1 MSSRKWRIRR
11 KSVCQSFEL
20 ISIKSLFW
28 SSFLQFARGLVWKR
42 IKREAAECID
52 FPKFFFSR
60 NVFPR
65 VERMKLFLYKKTR
78 FRVTGFFG
86 RREKGKLV
94 EELKEFFIQP
104 PSQLTTTNLGISKCI
119 KYSDCRKSN
128 IFISFETNRRGLG
141 NWRRFGV
148 CFKIKKRCWE
158 LHKVFFTSDC
168 FKLFLLEAKVKE
180 TFFFHSLT
188 EAFPSQIRQA
198 REASRRRK
206 LREKVPSAK

>member
-1 MSSRKWRIRR
+1 MFVRVSS
-11 KSVCQSFEL
+11 SYQSKVYFDL
-20 ISIKSLFW
+20 HFFNLPGDLCGNALKGKQQNVST
-28 SSFLQFARGLVWKR
+28 
-42 IKREAAECID
+42 
-52 FPKFFFSR
+52 FPSFFSR